1 MPWAKVD
8 DQWFAHRKVVGLSLA
23 ARGLWTTVLSWS
35 CAQRTDHVPR
45 HMVVFLAGGD
55 PEVMGLAADLVDS
68 GLWKV
73 NGIDGWVIHDWHE
86 YQERTLSEKRSEA
99 GSKGGRASGEARR
112 EANGKQTEVASEA
125 DDEAGALPGPSLP
138 GPTKTSSSSRTRSD
152 KASRLPDGWTPKP
165 EPDLEKQTGGPKA
178 TERELARFRDYWA
191 GQGGQ
196 KGRKVD
202 WQATCRN
209 WLRTAADRGGR
220 PPDEPKKG
228 GQPVFGSPEWQRK
241 QAESRRRAEQAA
253 GVAS

>member
-68 GLWKV
+68 GLWKA
-73 NGIDGWVIHDWHE
+73 NGIDGWVIHDWAE
-86 YQERTLSEKRSEA
+86 YQAKTLSEKRSEA
-99 GSKGGRASGEARR
+99 GAKGGKASGEARR

-125 DDEAGALPGPSLP
+125 DDEAGTRPGPSRP
-138 GPTKTSSSSRTRSD
+138 DPSQTSSSRTRSD
-152 KASRLPDGWTPKP
+152 RATRLPDGWTPNP
-165 EPDLEKQTGGPKA
+165 EPELEKQAGGPKVVA
-178 TERELARFRDYWA
+178 RELAKFRDHWA
-191 GQGGQ
+191 AAGGQ
-196 KGRKVD
+196 RGRKVD
-202 WQATCRN
+202 WQATWRN
-209 WLRTAADRGGR
+209 WLRNTLDRGR
-220 PPDEPKKG
+220 PPPVEQKRSSG
-228 GQPVFGSPEWQRK
+228 PVFGSPEWQRK
-241 QAESRRRAEQAA
+241 QAEARARAEQAA